1 MGFDIL
7 SVGCVHMLVCL
18 DLLDL
23 EPTQQL
29 EILPIGYMIELC
41 SENARLN
48 PYAPVYKKRIK
59 LAYVLRC
66 QVA

>member
-1 MGFDIL
+1 
-7 SVGCVHMLVCL
+7 MLVCL